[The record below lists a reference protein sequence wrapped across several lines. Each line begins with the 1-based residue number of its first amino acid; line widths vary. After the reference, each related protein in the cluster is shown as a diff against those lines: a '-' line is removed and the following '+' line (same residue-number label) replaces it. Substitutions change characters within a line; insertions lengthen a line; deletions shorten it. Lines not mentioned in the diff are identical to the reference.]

1 MVRPTKS
8 DEDSGSCSSSSS
20 EVAALIMV
28 RGRNPFVLQAH
39 HYSTERVQALTL
51 LVHVRE
57 QNLDHFNGRRG
68 TVGEQ
73 RVAESRQM

>member
-1 MVRPTKS
+1 MVRPTES
-8 DEDSGSCSSSSS
+8 DEDSGSCSSSR
-20 EVAALIMV
+20 EIAAVMMLH
-28 RGRNPFVLQAH
+28 GRNLFVLQAH
-39 HYSTERVQALTL
+39 HCPTEQVQSLTL

-57 QNLDHFNGRRG
+57 QNLDHFNRRRG